1 MTMSLA
7 PAAARPTARAERR
20 LVWLVFAML
29 TLFLG
34 WAWYFPLA
42 EVSSG
47 QGTVVP
53 GSREQVIQSLEGGIL
68 ATLDVSEGD
77 LVEAGQVLARLD
89 STRSVSNVEEAAA
102 RDHAAIAA
110 AARLRAE
117 LGEADRIEFPAAL
130 ADPRFDDL
138 RANETALFQS
148 RRKGLTDTLSGLTEG
163 LDLLQQELEITQRL
177 QTSGAASRVELIRL
191 QREATQTALEIAR
204 LRTDT
209 RVEAAEELQR
219 VNAEAE
225 VQASV
230 MRGRSD
236 QVERLTF
243 RAPMRG
249 IIKDIAVTTIG
260 GVIAPGGQLMTIVPM
275 DDKLLVEARISP
287 RDIAFIH
294 PGQGA
299 LVKVSAYDYAIFG
312 GLEGE
317 VTTISPNT
325 VRDEIKPDQVY
336 YRVYIRTAE
345 NSLVNE
351 AGTRFP
357 IVPGMIATVDIQ
369 TGRKTVWQYLVKPF
383 NRAQEALRER

>member
-1 MTMSLA
+1 MTLA
-7 PAAARPTARAERR
+7 PAAPRPTARSERR

-29 TLFLG
+29 ALFLG
-34 WAWYFPLA
+34 WAWYFTLA

-68 ATLDVSEGD
+68 ATLEVAEGD
-77 LVEAGQVLARLD
+77 LVEAGQVLATLD
-89 STRSVSNVEEAAA
+89 PTRSVSNVEEAGA
-102 RDHAAIAA
+102 RYYAAIAA
-110 AARLRAE
+110 AARLRAQ
-117 LGEADRIEFPAAL
+117 LGDAERIDFPPAL
-130 ADPRFDDL
+130 ADPRFDEL

-163 LDLLQQELEITQRL
+163 LDLLRQELEITQRL

-209 RVEAAEELQR
+209 QVEAAEELQR

-260 GVIAPGGQLMTIVPM
+260 GVIAPGGQMMTIVPM
-275 DDKLLVEARISP
+275 DDKLLIEARISP

-299 LVKVSAYDYAIFG
+299 LVKISAYDYAIFG

-336 YRVYIRTAE
+336 YRVYIRTRE
-345 NSLVNE
+345 NSLVNS

-369 TGRKTVWQYLVKPF
+369 TGQKTVWQYLVKPF